1 MPISDY
7 LRTLR
12 EKVGQDPILMP
23 SASTVVRDDHGRL
36 LLARHSDGDLWVLPG
51 GALDP
56 GESPADTA
64 IRETWEETG
73 LLVEPL
79 RILGVYSGPDFALTY
94 ANGDTVLYV
103 IIVFEAKVMGGHLQ
117 PDGEEVVELEF
128 VQPDQFGDKSCAR
141 WMRIILEDILSP
153 KTTTLFQPAS
163 WKPK

>member
-73 LLVEPL
+73 LLESLKFEKGKHSPLVGWAADGFPIYALYGHAEPKNADSEIKEL
-79 RILGVYSGPDFALTY
+79 KSSYRIKTGNRPQGPGSRFLPRENRTLARLG
-94 ANGDTVLYV
+94 
-103 IIVFEAKVMGGHLQ
+103 
-117 PDGEEVVELEF
+117 
-128 VQPDQFGDKSCAR
+128 
-141 WMRIILEDILSP
+141 
-153 KTTTLFQPAS
+153 
-163 WKPK
+163 